1 MIGTDIVQIE
11 RISHFRERFG
21 DKALRRFLSSSEI
34 SLIKSDAS
42 AAGFWAAKEAISK
55 ALGTGIGEVCGFH
68 DINIYK
74 DAKGAPKFTLS
85 SHLIEAYEITSL
97 SLTIA
102 HDGGFAI
109 AVAAIEGKA
118 SVQNLAH

>member
-1 MIGTDIVQIE
+1 MIGTDIVQTTRFE
-11 RISHFRERFG
+11 QFRKRFG
-21 DKALRRFLSSSEI
+21 DKALKRFLSQEEI
-34 SLIKSDAS
+34 ALIKSDAT

-55 ALGTGIGEVCGFH
+55 ALGTGIGATCGFH
-68 DINIYK
+68 DIVIYK
-74 DAKGAPKFTLS
+74 DDKGAPRFTLS

-97 SLTIA
+97 SLSIA

-118 SVQNLAH
+118 FQSNLSH